1 MYGQFGTSDTA
12 MIFPTGIDVF
22 TVETEIDLYF
32 AGSTYTSFISG
43 QVSASS
49 CYEVSTSPA
58 IKRLI

>member
-32 AGSTYTSFISG
+32 CRQY
-43 QVSASS
+43 V
-49 CYEVSTSPA
+49 Y
-58 IKRLI
+58 